1 LRAARR
7 AGPVMIG
14 IGAVINSAGIV
25 AGGVCALV
33 IKKPMPNRYQLAAKI
48 LLGVFTVWF
57 GLKLTWQSLNGSVTQ
72 VLKELCI
79 VLLAMTLGKLTG
91 RLLRLQE
98 FSNSIGQYATRAIA
112 ASGTEKRF
120 SDGFLLA
127 TALFCAGPLAILA
140 SVQEGLNGFSPLFLV
155 KAGTDGLATMAF
167 CATFDGGALVSAIPV
182 RAFQGLLIRGAQAL
196 EPMLHNQP
204 WPLIDSINA
213 TDGLL
218 IFCVALIILEVKKV
232 RVAEYLPSLILAP
245 LLMRWL
251 W

>member
-1 LRAARR
+1 
-7 AGPVMIG
+7 M

-25 AGGVCALV
+25 AGGVCALA
-33 IKKPMPNRYQLAAKI
+33 IKKPITNRYQLAAKI
-48 LLGVFTVWF
+48 VLGIYTVWF
-57 GLKLTWQSLNGSVTQ
+57 GLQLTWKSLNGSVTQ

-79 VLLAMTLGKLTG
+79 VMLAMTIGKLAG
-91 RLLRLQE
+91 RMLRLQE
-98 FSNSIGQYATRAIA
+98 FSNSIGQYATRSLA
-112 ASGTEKRF
+112 ADGKQKRF

-167 CATFDGGALVSAIPV
+167 CATFGWGAVVSAIPV
-182 RAFQGLLIRGAQAL
+182 LAFQGLLIRSVQAL

-218 IFCVALIILEVKKV
+218 IFCVALIILEVKKI

>member
-1 LRAARR
+1 
-7 AGPVMIG
+7 M

-25 AGGVCALV
+25 AGGVCALA
-33 IKKPMPNRYQLAAKI
+33 IKRPVPNRFQLAAKI
-48 LLGVFTVWF
+48 VLGIYTVWF
-57 GLKLTWQSLNGSVTQ
+57 GLQLTWRSLNGSVAQ
-72 VLKELCI
+72 ELKELCI
-79 VLLAMTLGKLTG
+79 VMLAMALGKLAG
-91 RLLRLQE
+91 RMLRLQQ
-98 FSNSIGQYATRAIA
+98 FSNAIGQYATRSLA
-112 ASGTEKRF
+112 AEGKKKRF

-140 SVQEGLNGFSPLFLV
+140 SVQEGLNGFSPVFLV

-167 CATFDGGALVSAIPV
+167 CAAFGWGAIVSAIPAL
-182 RAFQGLLIRGAQAL
+182 AFQGCLIRGVQAL

-218 IFCVALIILEVKKV
+218 IFSVALIVLEVKKV

>member
-1 LRAARR
+1 
-7 AGPVMIG
+7 M

-25 AGGVCALV
+25 AGGVCALA
-33 IKKPMPNRYQLAAKI
+33 IKKPIPNRFQLAAKI
-48 LLGVFTVWF
+48 VLGVYTVWF
-57 GLKLTWQSLNGSVTQ
+57 GLQLTWRSLNGSVAQ

-79 VLLAMTLGKLTG
+79 VMLAMALGKLAG
-91 RLLRLQE
+91 RMLRLQE
-98 FSNSIGQYATRAIA
+98 LSNAIGHYATRSLA
-112 ASGTEKRF
+112 AEGKEKRF

-127 TALFCAGPLAILA
+127 TALFCAGPLGILA
-140 SVQEGLNGFSPLFLV
+140 LVQEGLNGFSPLYLV

-167 CATFDGGALVSAIPV
+167 CATFGWGPLVSAIPV
-182 RAFQGLLIRGAQAL
+182 LAFQGCLIRCAQAL

-218 IFCVALIILEVKKV
+218 IFCVALIVLEVKKV

>member
-1 LRAARR
+1 
-7 AGPVMIG
+7 M

-25 AGGVCALV
+25 AGGVCALA
-33 IKKPMPNRYQLAAKI
+33 IKKPVPNRFQLPAKI
-48 LLGVFTVWF
+48 VLGIFTVWF
-57 GLKLTWQSLNGSVTQ
+57 GLQLTWRSLNGSVAQ
-72 VLKELCI
+72 ILKELCI
-79 VLLAMTLGKLTG
+79 VMLAMALGKLAG
-91 RLLRLQE
+91 RMLRLQQ
-98 FSNSIGQYATRAIA
+98 FSNAIGQYATRSLA
-112 ASGTEKRF
+112 AEGKKKRF

-140 SVQEGLNGFSPLFLV
+140 SVQEGLNGFSPVFLV
-155 KAGTDGLATMAF
+155 KAGTDGLATMSF
-167 CATFDGGALVSAIPV
+167 CATFGWGALVSAIPV
-182 RAFQGLLIRGAQAL
+182 LAFQGCLIRCVQEL

-218 IFCVALIILEVKKV
+218 IFCVALIVLEVKKV

>member
-1 LRAARR
+1 
-7 AGPVMIG
+7 M

-25 AGGVCALV
+25 AGGVCALA
-33 IKKPMPNRYQLAAKI
+33 IKKPVPNRFQSAAKI
-48 LLGVFTVWF
+48 VLGIYTVWF
-57 GLKLTWQSLNGSVTQ
+57 GLQLTWKSLNGSVTQ
-72 VLKELCI
+72 ELKELCI
-79 VLLAMTLGKLTG
+79 VMLAMALGKLTG
-91 RLLRLQE
+91 KMLRLQE
-98 FSNSIGQYATRAIA
+98 FSNAIGHSA
-112 ASGTEKRF
+112 ARSLAAERKEKRF

-127 TALFCAGPLAILA
+127 TALFCAGPLGILA

-167 CATFDGGALVSAIPV
+167 CATFGWSPLVSAIPV
-182 RAFQGLLIRGAQAL
+182 LAVQGCLIRCAQAL
-196 EPMLHNQP
+196 EPMLRNQP

-232 RVAEYLPSLILAP
+232 RVADYLPSLILAP

>member
-1 LRAARR
+1 
-7 AGPVMIG
+7 M

-25 AGGVCALV
+25 AGGACALA
-33 IKKPMPNRYQLAAKI
+33 IKKPVPNRFQLAAKI
-48 LLGVFTVWF
+48 VLGIYTVWL
-57 GLKLTWQSLNGSVTQ
+57 GLQLTWRSLNGSVAQ
-72 VLKELCI
+72 VLKALCI
-79 VLLAMTLGKLTG
+79 VMLAMALGKLAG
-91 RLLRLQE
+91 RMLRLQE
-98 FSNSIGQYATRAIA
+98 FSNSIGQHATRSLA
-112 ASGTEKRF
+112 AEGKEKRF

-155 KAGTDGLATMAF
+155 KAGVDGLATMAF
-167 CATFDGGALVSAIPV
+167 CATFGWGALVSAIPV
-182 RAFQGLLIRGAQAL
+182 LAFQGCLIRCVQAL
-196 EPMLHNQP
+196 EPMLRNQP

-218 IFCVALIILEVKKV
+218 IFSVALIVLEVKKV

>member
-1 LRAARR
+1 
-7 AGPVMIG
+7 M

-25 AGGVCALV
+25 TGGVCALAM
-33 IKKPMPNRYQLAAKI
+33 KKPIPNRFQLAAK
-48 LLGVFTVWF
+48 LVLGIYTVWF
-57 GLKLTWQSLNGSVTQ
+57 GLQLTWTSLNGSVKQ
-72 VLKELCI
+72 ILKELCI
-79 VLLAMTLGKLTG
+79 VI
-91 RLLRLQE
+91 LRLQE
-98 FSNSIGQYATRAIA
+98 LSNSIGQYAARTLA
-112 ASGTEKRF
+112 AERKEKRF

-127 TALFCAGPLAILA
+127 TALFCAGPLAVLA
-140 SVQEGLNGFSPLFLV
+140 SVQEGLAGFSPLFVV

-167 CATFDGGALVSAIPV
+167 CATFGWGAMASALPV
-182 RAFQGLLIRGAQAL
+182 LAFQGCLIRVVQAL
-196 EPMLHNQP
+196 EPMIRNQP

-245 LLMRWL
+245 LLIRWL